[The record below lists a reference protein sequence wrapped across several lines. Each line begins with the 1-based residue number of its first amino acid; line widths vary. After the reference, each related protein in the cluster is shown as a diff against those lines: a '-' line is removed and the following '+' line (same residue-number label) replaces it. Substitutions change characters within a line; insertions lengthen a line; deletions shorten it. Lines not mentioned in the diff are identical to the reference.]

1 MRRRPAA
8 RRRHKRLADRIV
20 AHAAAAAKQLQL
32 RPPALELPV
41 GACARRAISVN
52 LGGEHVSSSE
62 KRKARLGGKDVQ
74 SPAGRWKEAE
84 CMLIHRLRQA
94 RKLSDREQDGRLWSP
109 KL

>member
-52 LGGEHVSSSE
+52 LGHESRAISSSP
-62 KRKARLGGKDVQ
+62 RRHPSSL
-74 SPAGRWKEAE
+74 
-84 CMLIHRLRQA
+84 
-94 RKLSDREQDGRLWSP
+94 
-109 KL
+109 